1 MDVSRLWSP
10 VTRWADFRRA
20 QLAAL
25 EESNRIAAESLS
37 GPEEA
42 GTGPAG
48 EVDPHVADPFDAEH
62 ADPPR
67 TPPTGV
73 GPGGG
78 PTAPFGIVGRPLNR
92 HSPFY
97 IGFFGATGAILAVG
111 FWQLA
116 GRLTTT
122 LTVLVVSFFLT
133 LALNPLVDRLV
144 ARGVR
149 RSGSVAIV
157 FSGVI
162 VVFVVIGALVIPPVV
177 EQGAQL
183 AQMTPGYVQDVL
195 DSRWL
200 RDFDKS
206 YDVIDKVQEELTARM
221 SDQKFLE
228 GVLGGLLG
236 AGRAVLNGAF
246 QVLTILVLTLYF
258 MSSLPRVKHG
268 AYAMVPASRRARV
281 ESLSE
286 EIMRRVGSY
295 AIGQVAIATLNA
307 ILSYVMMRLVGI
319 PYAAVLA
326 VTVGLLGLIP
336 MIGATLGAV
345 LVCII
350 AFFAEPNKALVA
362 GLYYLVYQ
370 QVENYLVAPRIM
382 QRTVSV
388 PGPVTV
394 VAALAGGALLGVLGA
409 LLAIPVAAGLLLLY
423 EEVLVP
429 RQRRA

>member
-1 MDVSRLWSP
+1 MK
-10 VTRWADFRRA
+10 RWAEFRRR

-37 GPEEA
+37 GPEEEGA
-42 GTGPAG
+42 GATAVSGTPAVDGPSH
-48 EVDPHVADPFDAEH
+48 VDQDPA
-62 ADPPR
+62 A
-67 TPPTGV
+67 PTGEGHGSSV
-73 GPGGG
+73 AA
-78 PTAPFGIVGRPLNR
+78 APYGIVGRPLNR

-97 IGFFGATGAILAVG
+97 LGFFGATGALLAVG
-111 FWQLA
+111 FWQVA

-122 LTVLVVSFFLT
+122 LTVLVVSLFLT

-149 RSGSVAIV
+149 HSGSVAIV

-162 VVFVVIGALVIPPVV
+162 VVFVLIGALVIPPVV

-183 AQMTPGYVQDVL
+183 AQMAPDYLQDVL
-195 DSRWL
+195 NSRWL
-200 RDFDKS
+200 RELDKS
-206 YDVIDKVQEELTARM
+206 YDVIDKVQVEITERM
-221 SDQKFLE
+221 SDQVFLE
-228 GVLGGLLG
+228 GVLGGILG
-236 AGRAVLNGAF
+236 AGRAVLSGAF
-246 QVLTILVLTLYF
+246 QVFTILVLTLYF
-258 MSSLPRVKHG
+258 MASLPRVKQG

-281 ESLSE
+281 VSLAE

-307 ILSYVMMRLVGI
+307 VLSYVMMTLVGI

-345 LVCII
+345 LVCIV
-350 AFFAEPNKALVA
+350 AFFAEPNKALIA
-362 GLYYLVYQ
+362 GIYYLVYQ

-388 PGPVTV
+388 PGPVTI
-394 VAALAGGALLGVLGA
+394 VAALIGGALLGVLGA